1 MIYDILLNQF
11 DCNKD
16 DIINKYFNLIHI
28 KIEQSFYELERD
40 LDEMIEETECEM
52 IVFNSL
58 AHLLQPNLLYASPLH
73 SKTIKWLLHVNT
85 LAYQKQL
92 IVINVNFLQ
101 MILKQNPNHLRLIE
115 TLLKSGFY
123 SFPDIQL
130 LLTSQDN
137 TISAYLTKPKIVFT
151 N

>member
-1 MIYDILLNQF
+1 
-11 DCNKD
+11 
-16 DIINKYFNLIHI
+16 
-28 KIEQSFYELERD
+28 
-40 LDEMIEETECEM
+40 
-52 IVFNSL
+52 
-58 AHLLQPNLLYASPLH
+58 
-73 SKTIKWLLHVNT
+73 
-85 LAYQKQL
+85 
-92 IVINVNFLQ
+92 

-130 LLTSQDN
+130 LLTSKDN